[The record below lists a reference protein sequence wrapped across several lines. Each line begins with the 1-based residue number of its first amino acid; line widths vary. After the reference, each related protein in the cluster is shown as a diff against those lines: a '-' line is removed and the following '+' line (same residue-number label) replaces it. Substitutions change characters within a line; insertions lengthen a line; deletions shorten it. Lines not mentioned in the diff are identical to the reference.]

1 MLDIVF
7 KKTTVPYAKDV
18 IIAAEVAIELLRS
31 ITMGRAGEMIGCERF
46 ATPDKATQNYLKG
59 HFRDRKHRYCA
70 SWIFEPNS
78 LYLVDKIFC
87 SPPPLV
93 EEKITLDW
101 SQNASGGP
109 RTVIRNSY
117 KREIFPSDQDVFRI
131 TGEDWSVI
139 LKAEGS
145 EMFYDQDDRMLGR
158 SFSKAFD
165 VEIMGDHA
173 ALGDDMLMFK
183 LIGFDH
189 LTKGVL

>member
-1 MLDIVF
+1 MLDIKF
-7 KKTTVPYAKDV
+7 KKTTVPYAKDA

-31 ITMGRAGEMIGCERF
+31 IVMGQAGELLGCERF
-46 ATPDKATQNYLKG
+46 ATPDKATQDYLKN

-87 SPPPLV
+87 SPPPIV
-93 EEKITLDW
+93 TESIRMDY
-101 SQNASGGP
+101 SFNGSDF
-109 RTVIRNSY
+109 RTVTRNTY
-117 KREIFPSDQDVFRI
+117 KQDIFPTDQDVFRI
-131 TGEDWSVI
+131 TGEDWTVI

-145 EMFYDQDDRMLGR
+145 AMYYAQDDRMLGR
-158 SFSKAFD
+158 SFTSAFD

-189 LTKGVL
+189 ITKGVL